1 MCERPLPNFVAMSG
15 HLPRGSPILATYSI
29 SFSSSSVVQRGT
41 TLPCRL
47 GRGIFDLLVLPLPP
61 SAGAA
66 AAEGDAPEEGIA
78 TTVTALTAEAGAA
91 DASTTASTTT
101 GGLASSAGS
110 AASGCAIGISSAV
123 STAGSSTAAGAEATV
138 ASDSAMACRA
148 RWCW

>member
-1 MCERPLPNFVAMSG
+1 M
-15 HLPRGSPILATYSI
+15 
-29 SFSSSSVVQRGT
+29 
-41 TLPCRL
+41 PCRL
-47 GRGIFDLLVLPLPP
+47 GRGIFALLVLPLPP

-123 STAGSSTAAGAEATV
+123 STAGSSTAAGAEV